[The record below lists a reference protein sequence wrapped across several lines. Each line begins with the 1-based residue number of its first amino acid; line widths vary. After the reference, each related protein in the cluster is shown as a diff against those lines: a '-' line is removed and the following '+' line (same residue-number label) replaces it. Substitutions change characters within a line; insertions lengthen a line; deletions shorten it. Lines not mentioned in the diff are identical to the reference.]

1 VKKERAMSRIQDI
14 LSKAERE
21 GAVRHTHT
29 PDASLPPRPE
39 APPSGAAA
47 PPRRRIERAPLREAR
62 PLPEALREVA
72 PGAFDPLLVAALAPH
87 SLAAEQYRTLRT
99 RIVMLEEGRARR
111 VLLMTSPAKG
121 DGKSITAANLALTMA
136 QEFNRKVVL
145 VDADLRQPT
154 VHALLGIPQEPGV
167 VDVLGERAALEDALV
182 QLPDVRLAVV
192 PAGLPPEQPAELLGS
207 AGMRRLLE
215 ALRSRFDRVIVDVPP
230 VIPLADVGVVAPQCD
245 GVLLVVRAGATSKPL
260 IERALGT
267 FDAERVLGIVLNESG
282 GAEPDY
288 GYEYNYAQGQNG
300 AAAAERR

>member
-1 VKKERAMSRIQDI
+1 MSRIQDI

-29 PDASLPPRPE
+29 PSASQPRPE
-39 APPSGAAA
+39 APPPAAA
-47 PPRRRIERAPLREAR
+47 ASPRRHIERAPLREAR

-72 PGAFDPLLVAALAPH
+72 PGALDPLLVAALAPH
-87 SLAAEQYRTLRT
+87 SVAAEQYRTIRT
-99 RIVMLEEGRARR
+99 RLVMLEEGRARR
-111 VLLMTSPAKG
+111 VLLVTSPAKG
-121 DGKSITAANLALTMA
+121 DGKSITSANLALTMA

-154 VHALLGIPQEPGV
+154 QHDLLGIPQEPGV
-167 VDVLGERAALEDALV
+167 VDVLGGRAALEEALV

-215 ALRSRFDRVIVDVPP
+215 SLRSRFDRVIVDVPP

-245 GVLLVVRAGATSKPL
+245 GVLLVVRAGATPKPL
-260 IERALGT
+260 IERALAT
-267 FDAERVLGIVLNESG
+267 FDAERLLGIVLNESG
-282 GAEPDY
+282 GADPDY
-288 GYEYNYAQGQNG
+288 GYEYSYAQGQNG
-300 AAAAERR
+300 GTAAAPAAERR

>member
-29 PDASLPPRPE
+29 PDTSPPRQDE
-39 APPSGAAA
+39 PPPGAAA
-47 PPRRRIERAPLREAR
+47 PSRRRIERAPLREAR

-72 PGAFDPLLVAALAPH
+72 PESFDPLLVAALAPH

-111 VLLMTSPAKG
+111 VLLVTSPAKG

-167 VDVLGERAALEDALV
+167 VDVLGGRAALEDALV
-182 QLPDVRLAVV
+182 QLPDVGLAVV

-245 GVLLVVRAGATSKPL
+245 GVLLVVRAGATPKPL
-260 IERALGT
+260 IERALAT
-267 FDAERVLGIVLNESG
+267 FDAERLLGIVLNESG

-288 GYEYNYAQGQNG
+288 GYEYSYAQGQNG
-300 AAAAERR
+300 AAAERR

>member
-1 VKKERAMSRIQDI
+1 MSRIQDI

-21 GAVRHTHT
+21 GAVRHTHA
-29 PDASLPPRPE
+29 PDAPLPPRQE
-39 APPSGAAA
+39 APSPAVAGPS
-47 PPRRRIERAPLREAR
+47 RRRVERPALREAR
-62 PLPEALREVA
+62 PLPEAGPSSEAPREVA
-72 PGAFDPLLVAALAPH
+72 PGVFDPLLVAALAPH

-99 RIVMLEEGRARR
+99 RIVMLEEGHARR
-111 VLLMTSPAKG
+111 VLLVTSPAKG

-167 VDVLGERAALEDALV
+167 VDVLGGRTPLEDALV

-207 AGMRRLLE
+207 SGMRRLLE
-215 ALRSRFDRVIVDVPP
+215 ALRARFDRVIVDVPP

-245 GVLLVVRAGATSKPL
+245 GVLLVVRAGATPKPL

-267 FDAERVLGIVLNESG
+267 FDTERLLGVVLNESG
-282 GAEPDY
+282 GADPDY
-288 GYEYNYAQGQNG
+288 GYEYSYAPGQNG
-300 AAAAERR
+300 AAAERR

>member
-1 VKKERAMSRIQDI
+1 MSRIQDI

-29 PDASLPPRPE
+29 HTPDAPPRPE
-39 APPSGAAA
+39 GSPPGAAA
-47 PPRRRIERAPLREAR
+47 SPRRQIERAPLREAR
-62 PLPEALREVA
+62 PLPEALREVD
-72 PGAFDPLLVAALAPH
+72 PGTFDPLLVAALAPH

-99 RIVMLEEGRARR
+99 RIVMLEAGRARR
-111 VLLMTSPAKG
+111 VLLVTSPAKG

-145 VDADLRQPT
+145 LDADLRQPT
-154 VHALLGIPQEPGV
+154 LHALLGIPQEPGV
-167 VDVLGERAALEDALV
+167 VDVLGGRAALEDAIV

-215 ALRSRFDRVIVDVPP
+215 ALRSRFDRMIVDAPP

-245 GVLLVVRAGATSKPL
+245 GVLRVVRACATPKPL
-260 IERALGT
+260 IELALGT
-267 FDAERVLGIVLNESG
+267 CEA
-282 GAEPDY
+282 
-288 GYEYNYAQGQNG
+288 
-300 AAAAERR
+300 